1 MKPRIPEKM
10 DLKAAKKLLTDLH
23 LQKLKLDAAMETER
37 EGIRERFPLGSVFSD
52 NPEEEKAWE
61 AFHKKFP
68 SDILDPCKPFEDQ
81 GPGTKIWL
89 LENLLPVDENKKCC
103 KNCSCIFCETRT
115 IANNV
120 YSVCENWNNPS
131 KSDPVL
137 GKFADSPIYY
147 MTPRF
152 LSTEEIAKEKAM
164 PLEEKASRAAEH
176 SLNSYKKCLKLAK
189 QLEKSVRKPTV
200 KVSEDIL
207 QQVEQLRQKKKAL
220 QKEVDDCYDKET
232 VETDFLGTM
241 TKISLNQEKAKA
253 FAERTGMCVMEA
265 QMRAMFEGTLGKVED
280 K

>member
-1 MKPRIPEKM
+1 
-10 DLKAAKKLLTDLH
+10 
-23 LQKLKLDAAMETER
+23 
-37 EGIRERFPLGSVFSD
+37 
-52 NPEEEKAWE
+52 
-61 AFHKKFP
+61 
-68 SDILDPCKPFEDQ
+68 
-81 GPGTKIWL
+81 
-89 LENLLPVDENKKCC
+89 
-103 KNCSCIFCETRT
+103 
-115 IANNV
+115 
-120 YSVCENWNNPS
+120 
-131 KSDPVL
+131 
-137 GKFADSPIYY
+137 

-176 SLNSYKKCLKLAK
+176 SLSSYKKCLKLAK

-232 VETDFLGTM
+232 VETDFLGTT